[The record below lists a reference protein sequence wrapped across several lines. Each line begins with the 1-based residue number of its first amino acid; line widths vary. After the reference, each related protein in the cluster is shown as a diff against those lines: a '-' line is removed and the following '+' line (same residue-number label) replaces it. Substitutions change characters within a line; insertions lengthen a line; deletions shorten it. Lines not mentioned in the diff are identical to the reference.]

1 MESHVSC
8 VINGDVNNGLYQMV
22 WVLLISTNPGEYT
35 DYDGKEEGR
44 YGIIVMVTPNSF
56 TLLGGGRIQD
66 E

>member
-1 MESHVSC
+1 
-8 VINGDVNNGLYQMV
+8 MV
-22 WVLLISTNPGEYT
+22 MSIMDCIRWSKFLLISTNPREYT

-44 YGIIVMVTPNSF
+44 YGIIVMVTPNGF

>member
-1 MESHVSC
+1 MDCIRWSEF
-8 VINGDVNNGLYQMV
+8 
-22 WVLLISTNPGEYT
+22 LLISTNPREYT